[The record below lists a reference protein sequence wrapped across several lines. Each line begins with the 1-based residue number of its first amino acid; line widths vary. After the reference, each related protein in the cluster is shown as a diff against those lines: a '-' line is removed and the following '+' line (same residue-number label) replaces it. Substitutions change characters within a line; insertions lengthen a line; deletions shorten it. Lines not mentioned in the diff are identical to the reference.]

1 MIDINIVVSFLLK
14 NFVVGHPMNIQPHIR
29 FELQTL
35 LYKRFALIRY
45 NPLLSVWEVHAISF
59 KHYPFFQYPHLTHG
73 ISKGLLAIQH
83 LEVNNSYAPNINFG
97 SDESLLLRKALWR
110 EIPISADPLRGELDG
125 VLLGYFTKS
134 EISDFDHPFMEEYVL
149 WFQVVVDDFIG
160 QIVQV
165 ANCTNYL
172 SDDEFG
178 LLFGYLFVLLE
189 VEREVG
195 SLAVLQHSAERVRV
209 NFYSVIKPDDV
220 GMTQHF
226 MHGVLSDRMLN
237 VVVLGLRIP
246 LGIKLVD
253 FDCHLAQLLS
263 VVAFVDLAEATAA

>member
-1 MIDINIVVSFLLK
+1 
-14 NFVVGHPMNIQPHIR
+14 
-29 FELQTL
+29 
-35 LYKRFALIRY
+35 
-45 NPLLSVWEVHAISF
+45 
-59 KHYPFFQYPHLTHG
+59 
-73 ISKGLLAIQH
+73 
-83 LEVNNSYAPNINFG
+83 
-97 SDESLLLRKALWR
+97 
-110 EIPISADPLRGELDG
+110 
-125 VLLGYFTKS
+125 
-134 EISDFDHPFMEEYVL
+134 MEEYVL

-195 SLAVLQHSAERVRV
+195 PLAVLQHSAERVRV
-209 NFYSVIKPDDV
+209 NFYSVVKPDDV

-226 MHGVLSDRMLN
+226 MHGVLSDRMLH
-237 VVVLGLRIP
+237 VVILGLRIP